1 MSVTTDSQTVAGT
14 YVVDP
19 THSSIGFTV
28 RHAMV
33 TKVRGTF
40 DEFEGSGYFNPETP
54 ADSRVNLTIQAKS
67 INTRNAD
74 RDAHLRTNDFFDM
87 ERYPELR
94 FESTSVKGLDGD
106 RYAVTGDLTIKDVTK
121 AVIIEFE
128 STGSAVD
135 PYGNQRLGF
144 EGRTTI
150 NRKDWGITWNAA
162 LETGGV
168 VVSEKVN
175 LEFDVSAIKTEG

>member
-1 MSVTTDSQTVAGT
+1 
-14 YVVDP
+14 
-19 THSSIGFTV
+19 
-28 RHAMV
+28 
-33 TKVRGTF
+33 
-40 DEFEGSGYFNPETP
+40 
-54 ADSRVNLTIQAKS
+54 
-67 INTRNAD
+67 
-74 RDAHLRTNDFFDM
+74 M

-94 FESTSVKGLDGD
+94 FESTSVKGLGGD

-121 AVIIEFE
+121 AVTIEFE
-128 STGSAVD
+128 STSSAVD

-144 EGRTTI
+144 EGRTTV

-175 LEFDVSAIKTEG
+175 LEFDVSAVKTEG